1 MSSHGQTQ
9 GPAGVWTDRRMR
21 RRQFIA
27 ATGSSLLALVA
38 AGCAGEGPAAPTE
51 APPATTP
58 APTPGAEATPAPAE
72 RPTGTPT
79 AAVSVGE
86 PVRGGTLI
94 YARNIDAKTLDPH
107 FSAQFSERFALY
119 CIYNTIV
126 AWDTNFNIVP
136 ELAESWD
143 ITEDGKTIEFQL
155 RPGVK
160 FHDGTDCDAD
170 AVKWNLERILNP
182 NVNSPQRGQLEPAI
196 ERVEAVDK
204 TILRLILKKPW
215 RPLLAALG
223 ERPGFVISPTAAE
236 KYGDTFGRN
245 PVGSGPFKFVEWVDD
260 SHIILERFEDYWDKG
275 KPYLDRIEIRHVP
288 DIQVQAT
295 MVRTGEAHLIDSV
308 DPSVVA
314 TLRGAPGIV
323 VEEYNSWRWYA
334 TQCDVDKPP
343 FDNPDLR
350 KALAY
355 ATDRETIKKVIFN
368 DTGRVMTHPIAGGW
382 AYDPSLDN
390 LMTFDLERAREYLE
404 KSGMSGQ
411 TFKLTASN
419 DRLIQDF
426 AQLLQ
431 AQYQEL
437 GITVEIETVDAA
449 ESFKLVKE
457 DKTNWTITNWTPRAD
472 PDGLLRILWHSKGF
486 QNTTGFSNPE
496 VDRLLDEAAGTYDTK
511 EAAELYHQVERI
523 IVENA
528 DYVFIHAPA
537 EVAARR
543 EEVMGFQ
550 YYPDLIL
557 RLRELWLKQ

>member
-1 MSSHGQTQ
+1 
-9 GPAGVWTDRRMR
+9 
-21 RRQFIA
+21 
-27 ATGSSLLALVA
+27 
-38 AGCAGEGPAAPTE
+38 
-51 APPATTP
+51 
-58 APTPGAEATPAPAE
+58 
-72 RPTGTPT
+72 
-79 AAVSVGE
+79 
-86 PVRGGTLI
+86 
-94 YARNIDAKTLDPH
+94 
-107 FSAQFSERFALY
+107 
-119 CIYNTIV
+119 
-126 AWDTNFNIVP
+126 
-136 ELAESWD
+136 
-143 ITEDGKTIEFQL
+143 
-155 RPGVK
+155 
-160 FHDGTDCDAD
+160 
-170 AVKWNLERILNP
+170 VKWNLEHILNP
-182 NVNSPQRGQLEPAI
+182 DVNSPQRGQLEPAI

-204 TILRLILKKPW
+204 TTLRLILKKQW

-260 SHIILERFEDYWDKG
+260 SHIIRERFEDYWDKG

-390 LMTFDLERAREYLE
+390 LMTFDLDRAREHLE
-404 KSGMSGQ
+404 KSGMAGQ

-511 EAAELYHQVERI
+511 EAAELYHQVEQI

-528 DYVFIHAPA
+528 DHVFIHAPA
-537 EVAARR
+537 EFAARR